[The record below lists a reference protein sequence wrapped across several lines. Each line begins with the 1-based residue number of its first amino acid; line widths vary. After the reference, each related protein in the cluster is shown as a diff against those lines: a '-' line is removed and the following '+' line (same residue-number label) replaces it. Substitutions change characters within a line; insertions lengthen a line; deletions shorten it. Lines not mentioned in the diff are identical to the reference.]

1 MHAAAWALLAGC
13 PLAPGPHAG
22 RLRSQRKG
30 MGSDSQGPGDYLH
43 LMKGKLRHSLVT
55 SSVEP
60 DPEEVCL

>member
-1 MHAAAWALLAGC
+1 
-13 PLAPGPHAG
+13 
-22 RLRSQRKG
+22 